1 MPMTINLISYAAHF
15 AVICF
20 SLGCCICLIR
30 MFQGPSPQDRAWA
43 LDAMYIN
50 AMLLIITLGILFR
63 TAWYYDIALLIALF
77 GFVGTAALAKFLLRG
92 EVIEP

>member
-1 MPMTINLISYAAHF
+1 MSINIISLASYF
-15 AVICF
+15 AIMCF
-20 SLGCCICLIR
+20 SLGCLVCTIR
-30 MFQGPSPQDRAWA
+30 IVKGPSPQDRAWA

-63 TAWYYDIALLIALF
+63 TSWYYDIALLIALF